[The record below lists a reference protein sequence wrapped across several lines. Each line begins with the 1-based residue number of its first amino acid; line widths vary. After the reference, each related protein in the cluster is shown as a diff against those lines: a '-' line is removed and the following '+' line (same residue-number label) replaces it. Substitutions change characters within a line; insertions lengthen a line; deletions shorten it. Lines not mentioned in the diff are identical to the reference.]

1 MSDGPCPPTP
11 SSTPTPTATPSMTP
25 SATPSFAVS
34 ATPSLTPSMTPTPSP
49 SNVCDTVGADIT
61 TGSTISPS
69 PTPTP
74 TPTPSEGARK
84 TVSGAVTYEIDNG
97 YFECGDVAY
106 LTGCTNGEVYYVS
119 SPILYSGGTLSTG
132 STFNATI
139 GGSQVCVT
147 YVEDVQGSS
156 THIISSFNSLHVNCS
171 DCTTPP
177 PTPTPAVYNLF
188 EECGGVPCTETNINY
203 GEQTNPDD
211 IISNWTRFSFFAG
224 QYYPNTTVL
233 TGLQSDGTI
242 LSGNSNSY
250 FYTGS
255 SNTKYL
261 GSHNLTMFEGE
272 NVGPTTLNQNNGDS
286 GKFYFNT
293 HINKFVVWYNV
304 KGAPNGWQWTTFNPT
319 QNTGLQ
325 YGNPT
330 ATRYLTTSTQWTTQ
344 TLLSTQ
350 YTVSGASNTVVL
362 ASDKITN
369 AGGTNKGIKC
379 LQNSGLL
386 NGFYSTCG
394 YQEYEHEVTLESTAA
409 DDDNIGLVLAAIK
422 DDKGLYGPSGQ
433 THTINLNFVGR
444 GNGAAVISFNQNNN
458 TIAFT
463 NGTNYNTNIWR
474 GSSPFGNENYNNKG
488 SVRVKVIKSGTT
500 FDIYTT
506 DTMGTKTDSNV
517 APGQSNPYSLLVS
530 FDLTDKNTWIDA
542 PSYAV
547 GDELERFTGA
557 TQFGYLTSSQR
568 DTWFYD
574 IVFSGS
580 QKTNDSVM
588 YGLDVPNLSP
598 NQVYT
603 FDEVDGCWKYVGEDN
618 NYNGSTTSLTV
629 DGNYNSCTQC
639 DQQNLIS

>member
-1 MSDGPCPPTP
+1 VGMYNGYPYYSGGDEPGYLFYDGTKWCLSDSLGGTCIFFGNTPCLSPCPDLDPTILSSGPCDPEV
-11 SSTPTPTATPSMTP
+11 SQTPTPTATPTVTP
-25 SATPSFAVS
+25 TLTTTPGG
-34 ATPSLTPSMTPTPSP
+34 TPTPTLTTTPTPTPTATEICSG
-49 SNVCDTVGADIT
+49 VGASIT
-61 TGSTISPS
+61 TGSTVNPS

-74 TPTPSEGARK
+74 TPTATPEPK
-84 TVSGAVTYEIDNG
+84 QTISGATTYHIDSG
-97 YFECGDVAY
+97 YFDCGDVAY
-106 LTGCTNGEVYYVS
+106 LTNCDTSDVYYVV
-119 SPILYSGGTLSTG
+119 SPILYSGGTLATG

-139 GGSQVCVT
+139 NGQEECLT
-147 YVEDVQGSS
+147 YVEDVQGSP
-156 THIISSFNSLHVNCS
+156 THVITEFNSLHTSCS
-171 DCTTPP
+171 DCSTPS
-177 PTPTPAVYNLF
+177 PTPTPVVYNLF

-224 QYYPNTTVL
+224 LFYPGTYTL
-233 TGLQSDGTI
+233 TGLQSDDSI

-250 FYTGS
+250 CYTGS
-255 SNTKYL
+255 SKYL
-261 GSHNLTMFEGE
+261 GSYNITMSEGE
-272 NVGPTTLNQNNGDS
+272 NVGPVTLNQYNGDS

-362 ASDKITN
+362 ASDKITD

-394 YQEYEHEVTLESTAA
+394 YQEYEHEVTLGSTSY

-433 THTINLNFVGR
+433 THSLTLNFVGR
-444 GNGAAVISFNQNNN
+444 NGGKSQIVFNQANNLQ
-458 TIAFT
+458 AFT
-463 NGTNYNTNIWR
+463 NGTNYNGTIWE
-474 GSSPFGNENYNNKG
+474 GLTPFGSGNYNTRG

-500 FDIYTT
+500 
-506 DTMGTKTDSNV
+506 
-517 APGQSNPYSLLVS
+517 
-530 FDLTDKNTWIDA
+530 
-542 PSYAV
+542 
-547 GDELERFTGA
+547 
-557 TQFGYLTSSQR
+557 
-568 DTWFYD
+568 
-574 IVFSGS
+574 
-580 QKTNDSVM
+580 
-588 YGLDVPNLSP
+588 LDV
-598 NQVYT
+598 
-603 FDEVDGCWKYVGEDN
+603 
-618 NYNGSTTSLTV
+618 
-629 DGNYNSCTQC
+629 
-639 DQQNLIS
+639 